1 MAARAT
7 SSARIHLRIRC
18 VHRNR
23 AQDPDRILHMAI
35 PFKLGTF
42 SVAGCAPF
50 GGLIV
55 DDRVLAFNALQPF
68 LRREQ
73 LEFFCDGST
82 LSVLDEWQ
90 RNYPVLQRVAEATH
104 RGGDPMLAEAAAPLE
119 ALKLHAPVRSR
130 NVICSGANYFKHV
143 VDIIVAQT
151 RPETEGMSEQQR
163 REFGRAKM
171 TDRRLNGTPF
181 FFIKANSTMIG
192 PYDPVLLPPDI
203 TTMDWELELGV
214 VIGKR
219 ARFVTRERALEHVAG
234 YMVVNDLTI
243 RERVNRKDMQEMG
256 MDWVGSKCAPTALP
270 TGPYL
275 VPAAFVGDPQ
285 KLHITLKHN
294 GRVMQDEGTN
304 DMIFDCA
311 RLIETLSKFMALQPG
326 DLICTG
332 SPSGNGIHHGVLLK
346 PGDVMEGTISGP
358 LQGLG
363 TQRNTCHAEA

>member
-1 MAARAT
+1 MT
-7 SSARIHLRIRC
+7 NS
-18 VHRNR
+18 
-23 AQDPDRILHMAI
+23 
-35 PFKLGTF
+35 FKLATF
-42 SVAGCAPF
+42 SAAGCEPF
-50 GGLIV
+50 GGVIV
-55 DDRVLAFNALQPF
+55 DERALAFNALDPF
-68 LRREQ
+68 LRRER
-73 LEFFCDGST
+73 LDFHCDGST
-82 LSVLDEWQ
+82 LSVLDAWE
-90 RNYPVLQRVAEATH
+90 RNFPILQRVAEAMQQ
-104 RGGDPMLAEAAAPLE
+104 GGDAALAAVSVPLS

-143 VDIIVAQT
+143 VDIIVAQV
-151 RPETEGMSEQQR
+151 RPETEGMSMQER
-163 REFGRAKM
+163 REFGIRKM
-171 TDRRLNGTPF
+171 TDRRLNGSPF
-181 FFIKANSTMIG
+181 FFVKANSTMIG
-192 PYDPVLLPPDI
+192 PYDDVSLPPDV

-219 ARFVTRERALEHVAG
+219 ARFVKREQALDYVAG

-285 KLHITLKHN
+285 ALHISLRHN
-294 GRVMQDEGTN
+294 GRLMQDEGTH

-311 RLIETLSKFMALQPG
+311 RLIESLSKFMALLPG

-346 PGDVMEGTISGP
+346 PGDVVEGTITGP
-358 LQGLG
+358 LEGLG
-363 TQRNTCHAEA
+363 TQRNTCHAET